1 MTALIRGEALRF
13 VIAGAI
19 NTAVTYAIYLA
30 LLPWSGY
37 AVAYTIAYVTGI
49 ALSYVLNTWYVFRVR
64 RDLRGLAL
72 FPLVYLAQY
81 LIGMLVLSL
90 SVSSFGVPE
99 KFALLISIAITVPMT
114 FVLSRLFLK
123 RGSAPTKTM
132 DKAHE

>member
-37 AVAYTIAYVTGI
+37 ALAYTIAYVAGI

-90 SVSSFGVPE
+90 AVNSFGVPA

-114 FVLSRLFLK
+114 FLLSRLVLK
-123 RGSAPTKTM
+123 RGPPRSETM
-132 DKAHE
+132 DDTNE

>member
-49 ALSYVLNTWYVFRVR
+49 ALSYVLSTWYVFRVR

-123 RGSAPTKTM
+123 RGSAPTQTM